1 MITNSILAG
10 ALIGIGDI
18 ALMSCDNKYIG
29 ALLFAVALMSII
41 YFQLPLFTG
50 RVGRVVRDRSYI
62 YCFFV
67 LFFNVI
73 GTAISVWGYTLM
85 SPENRQKVIA
95 VADQKFGRGLVALFV
110 AGVFCNVLIHLAVS
124 SKHSILVV
132 ICVMAFI
139 LCGFEHSIADAGYAF
154 VSGDWRNMLT
164 WLIVVAGNTVGAILT
179 FYFLHEEEEEVEDG
193 KSGE

>member
-85 SPENRQKVIA
+85 SPENLQKVIA

-132 ICVMAFI
+132 LCVMAFI

-154 VSGDWRNMLT
+154 VSGDWRNMMT

>member
-29 ALLFAVALMSII
+29 ALMFAVALVSII

-73 GTAISVWGYTLM
+73 GTALSVWGYTLM
-85 SPENRQKVIA
+85 SPENRQKVIT
-95 VADQKFGRGLVALFV
+95 VADHKFGRGLVALFV
-110 AGVFCNVLIHLAVS
+110 AGIFCNVLIHLAVS

-132 ICVMAFI
+132 LCVMTFI

-179 FYFLHEEEEEVEDG
+179 FYFLHEEEEEVKNGE
-193 KSGE
+193 SGE

>member
-29 ALLFAVALMSII
+29 ALMFAVALVSII

-73 GTAISVWGYTLM
+73 GTVLSVWGYTLM

-95 VADQKFGRGLVALFV
+95 VADQKFGRGLIALFV
-110 AGVFCNVLIHLAVS
+110 AGIFCNVLIHLAVS

-132 ICVMAFI
+132 LCVMTFI

-164 WLIVVAGNTVGAILT
+164 WLIVVSGNTVGAILT
-179 FYFLHEEEEEVEDG
+179 FYFLHEKEEGLEDG
-193 KSGE
+193 ESGE